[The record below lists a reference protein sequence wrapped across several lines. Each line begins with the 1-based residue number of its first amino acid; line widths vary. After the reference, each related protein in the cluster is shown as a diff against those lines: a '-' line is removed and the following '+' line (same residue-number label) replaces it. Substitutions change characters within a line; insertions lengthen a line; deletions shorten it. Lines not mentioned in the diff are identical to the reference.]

1 MPQSARH
8 KWLHSLHVPG
18 TFPPLAALANQ
29 MWASGTSGFI
39 AHTTLHHMNAKKR
52 CVAVVVVSLVL
63 QLVLVVSCCLSQPHW
78 TCIWMAFA
86 CLPACLRV
94 PTSGAGRRKSGF
106 VSHTLR
112 AIFLA
117 AFLACFLCISFLISL
132 NLLGVCLSVC
142 VCVRRVT

>member
-1 MPQSARH
+1 MAAFIACAWHLS
-8 KWLHSLHVPG
+8 
-18 TFPPLAALANQ
+18 PLAALANQ

-86 CLPACLRV
+86 CLPGCLPASPDKWRRPKEKWFRFAHV
-94 PTSGAGRRKSGF
+94 ASDFLGRISGMFSLHFISDFLKS
-106 VSHTLR
+106 
-112 AIFLA
+112 
-117 AFLACFLCISFLISL
+117 
-132 NLLGVCLSVC
+132 LGCVSVC
-142 VCVRRVT
+142 VCVR